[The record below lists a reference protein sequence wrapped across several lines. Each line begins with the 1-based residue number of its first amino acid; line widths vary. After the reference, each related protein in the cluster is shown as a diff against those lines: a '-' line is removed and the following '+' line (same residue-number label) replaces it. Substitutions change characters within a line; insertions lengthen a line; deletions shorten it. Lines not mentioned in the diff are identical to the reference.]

1 MPGHLIIM
9 RGYSGS
15 GKSTEAR
22 RLVRDSGN
30 AIRVSRDD
38 IRAMLTGSDTKTVL
52 DPDGET
58 LVTKIEEKAVRDA
71 LRRNLHVVVDDTNL
85 RLKFARRWADIAVQE
100 GAGWRVWDV
109 TTDHETCVHRNAY
122 RADGW
127 LNSTVIDDQARRF
140 PMPWPEVTPS
150 VQKEVFKPYVPD
162 TSLPTAFGFD
172 LDGTLALNL
181 SGRSWYDPSR
191 YCDDTVNETLRLIID
206 SLARD
211 NQRILLFTGR
221 SEDHRYEVERWL
233 RKNYVAYDELIM
245 RKSGDNR
252 DDAIVKSELFDEFV
266 APRYNFLCQ
275 FDDRDRVVDALRSKG
290 ITVYQ
295 VNYGAF

>member
-1 MPGHLIIM
+1 MPGELTIL

-15 GKSTEAR
+15 GKSTHAKHM
-22 RLVRDSGN
+22 LSYSGYDV
-30 AIRVSRDD
+30 RVSRDD
-38 IRAMLTGSDTKTVL
+38 IRAMLTGSNVKTVL
-52 DPDGET
+52 DQDGET
-58 LVTKIEEKAVRDA
+58 LVTEIEEKAVRDA
-71 LRRNLHVVVDDTNL
+71 LRRGKHVVVDDTNL
-85 RLKFARRWADIAVQE
+85 RLKYARRWADLAVHE

-109 TTDHETCVHRNAY
+109 TTDAETCMTQNEWRSNGVPE
-122 RADGW
+122 
-127 LNSTVIDDQARRF
+127 SVIMDQARRF

-191 YCDDTVNETLRLIID
+191 YCDDTVNETLRLMID
-206 SLARD
+206 ALMV
-211 NQRILLFTGR
+211 QGHHVLLFTGR
-221 SEDHRYEVERWL
+221 NEDHRSEVESWL
-233 RKNYVAYDELIM
+233 DKNYVGYDELIM

-266 APRYNFLCQ
+266 APRYNFLAQ
-275 FDDRDRVVDALRSKG
+275 FDDRDRVVDALRAKG
-290 ITVYQ
+290 IAVYQ
-295 VNYGAF
+295 VAPGAF

>member
-15 GKSTEAR
+15 GKSTVAK

-52 DPDGET
+52 DQEGET

-85 RLKFARRWADIAVQE
+85 RLKYARRWADVAVQE
-100 GAGWRVWDV
+100 GAGWQVWDV
-109 TTDHETCVHRNAY
+109 TTDAETCQVRNAN
-122 RADGW
+122 RAEGW
-127 LNSTVIDDQARRF
+127 VNNTVIADQARRF

-191 YCDDTVNETLRLIID
+191 YCDDTVNEVLRSVLWGLVEEGHKIIV
-206 SLARD
+206 
-211 NQRILLFTGR
+211 FTGR
-221 SEDHRYEVERWL
+221 SEDYREEVIKWL
-233 RKNYVAYDELIM
+233 DKNLVDYHLLVM

-266 APRYNFLCQ
+266 APRYNFLAQ
-275 FDDRDRVVDALRSKG
+275 FDDRDRVVDALRAKG

-295 VNYGAF
+295 VAPGNF